1 MSNDAKAAKIIAIIC
16 FSLVFTALA
25 IALGTDIGIFLE
37 QIITFIVAC
46 VSSAVVFIGALILMV
61 LSCILVFGI
70 FILKSQGFWPAT
82 WTANTFNEIMSGAP
96 ITEDQLILMRTI
108 RIFLILACII
118 SLILSIIAMNLNKA
132 AVRENPKNRCKLTKV
147 FSVITLIF
155 SILGLVVG
163 TGTLFVLGLIG

>member
-1 MSNDAKAAKIIAIIC
+1 
-16 FSLVFTALA
+16 
-25 IALGTDIGIFLE
+25 
-37 QIITFIVAC
+37 
-46 VSSAVVFIGALILMV
+46 
-61 LSCILVFGI
+61 
-70 FILKSQGFWPAT
+70 
-82 WTANTFNEIMSGAP
+82 MSGAP

-163 TGTLFVLGLIG
+163 AGTLFVLGLIG